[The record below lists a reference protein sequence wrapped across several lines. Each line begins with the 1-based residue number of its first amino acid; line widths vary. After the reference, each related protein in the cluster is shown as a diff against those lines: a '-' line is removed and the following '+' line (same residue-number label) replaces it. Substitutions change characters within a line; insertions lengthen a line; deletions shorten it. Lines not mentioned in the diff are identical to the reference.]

1 MNSVIIAHPGSFS
14 LDQVKAIK
22 VPAAWICAEG
32 LTFFFFLFPPS
43 LTRYHFVED
52 MFFSD
57 SLRAQSEAE
66 LAGRKDKPNFVEYEF
81 KEYEVLLRY

>member
-1 MNSVIIAHPGSFS
+1 
-14 LDQVKAIK
+14 
-22 VPAAWICAEG
+22 
-32 LTFFFFLFPPS
+32 
-43 LTRYHFVED
+43 

-81 KEYEVLLRY
+81 KEYEGAAQILRYAERESYYLCLL

>member
-1 MNSVIIAHPGSFS
+1 MDLCRRSYI
-14 LDQVKAIK
+14 L
-22 VPAAWICAEG
+22 
-32 LTFFFFLFPPS
+32 FFLFPPS

-81 KEYEVLLRY
+81 KEYEGAAQILRYAERESYYLCLL